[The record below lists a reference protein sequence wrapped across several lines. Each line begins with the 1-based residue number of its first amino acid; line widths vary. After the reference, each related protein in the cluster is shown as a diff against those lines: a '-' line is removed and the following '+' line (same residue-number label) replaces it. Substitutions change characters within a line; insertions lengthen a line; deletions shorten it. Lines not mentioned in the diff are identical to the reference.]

1 MGTTRQRRRT
11 DWRELVSEQA
21 CSGQGVTVFCRERGI
36 RTSSFYGW
44 KKRLGVDDEGKA
56 GVPTARSSSVGWKAG
71 GPTDGSSTAGQ
82 KAAAEPPVRFLE
94 VKLAATAE
102 PLTPAPMI
110 EVRLP
115 HGRSLMVAPGFDA
128 MHLQRLLAVLDSFV
142 LVDKSS
148 PAGWQVGS

>member
-11 DWRELVSEQA
+11 DWWELVSEQSG
-21 CSGQGVTVFCRERGI
+21 SGQGVTVFCRELGI

-44 KKRLGVDDEGKA
+44 KKRLGVVDANKA
-56 GVPTARSSSVGWKAG
+56 AVPTEG
-71 GPTDGSSTAGQ
+71 TSTAGQ

-94 VKLAATAE
+94 LKLAATAE
-102 PLTPAPMI
+102 PIKPSITPDSMI

-128 MHLQRLLAVLDSFV
+128 MHLERLLAVLDSAV

-148 PAGWQVGS
+148 PAAWQAAS

>member
-11 DWRELVSEQA
+11 DWRELVSEQER
-21 CSGQGVTVFCRERGI
+21 SGQGVTVFCRERGI

-44 KKRLGVDDEGKA
+44 KKRLGVDDE
-56 GVPTARSSSVGWKAG
+56 RRAG
-71 GPTDGSSTAGQ
+71 GPIDGSSTAGQ

-94 VKLAATAE
+94 VKLAASGE
-102 PLTPAPMI
+102 PIQPALTPAPMI

-128 MHLQRLLAVLDSFV
+128 MHLQRLLAVLDSAV
-142 LVDKSS
+142 LVDKSL
-148 PAGWQVGS
+148 PAGWQGAS